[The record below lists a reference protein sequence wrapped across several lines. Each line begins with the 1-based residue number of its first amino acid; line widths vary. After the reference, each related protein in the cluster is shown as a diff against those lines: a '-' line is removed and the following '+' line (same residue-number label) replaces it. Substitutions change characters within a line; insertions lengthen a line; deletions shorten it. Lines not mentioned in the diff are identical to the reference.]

1 MAEFMIPT
9 RKNTRSG
16 EKRSHSDME
25 DDNFPPKTNDWH
37 VDVISSDLQLSFR
50 FEEDPRSLFIIG
62 YHRFLGRNIHHK
74 KFMRKHYL
82 NPDEDYLAKESCLH
96 FALVEWENMINTEV
110 IKDVEA
116 VDAFQMNQE
125 LQKPFFDSAFN
136 EYLLEEDKKVEG
148 SELLEHVKE
157 KKKLLQDTCQ
167 KIYTKMKLF
176 SDQLL
181 SVVSHKKSASERMM
195 QNLFLS
201 FVKIFDLTIFDTT
214 YSPNLGYHFHN
225 GRSVIQS
232 EPDAVILSNKLTPE
246 MEIESKVIAVVKV
259 RKNYSEDRRDEPPD
273 KKTKLRSV
281 ARDKMTGNIAAEHV
295 DPLLKGQHI
304 GEMLAVAESTSV
316 FGQNGIFGF
325 IVQGTKVTL
334 VSLETK
340 TEYFEYLKT
349 KDKSKLFE
357 AEVTYSKECN
367 FLSKNG
373 RKELIPILL
382 GMEKLVKL

>member
-1 MAEFMIPT
+1 MIRT
-9 RKNTRSG
+9 SKNIKTG
-16 EKRSHSDME
+16 DKRIHSDME
-25 DDNFPPKTNDWH
+25 GDNVPPNSNTNDCN
-37 VDVISSDLQLSFR
+37 VDVFSSDLQLSFR
-50 FEEDPRSLFIIG
+50 YEEDPRSLFIIG
-62 YHRFLGRNIHHK
+62 YHRFLGRNVHHK
-74 KFMRKHYL
+74 EFMRKHYL
-82 NPDEDYLAKESCLH
+82 NPDEDYLAKESCLQ
-96 FALVEWENMINTEV
+96 FALAEWENMINTEV
-110 IKDVEA
+110 INDVQA
-116 VDAFQMNQE
+116 VDVFQMNQE
-125 LQKPFFDSAFN
+125 LEKPFLHSAFN
-136 EYLLEEDKKVEG
+136 EYLLKEDKKFEG

-157 KKKLLQDTCQ
+157 KKKLLQETCQ
-167 KIYTKMKLF
+167 KIYTKIKLF

-195 QNLFLS
+195 QDLFLS

-214 YSPNLGYHFHN
+214 YSPNLGFYFHN
-225 GRSVIQS
+225 GRNVIQS
-232 EPDAVILSNKLTPE
+232 EPDALILSNKLTPE

-259 RKNYSEDRRDEPPD
+259 RQNYSNDRRNEPPD
-273 KKTKLRSV
+273 KKLKVRSV
-281 ARDKMTGNIAAEHV
+281 ARDKMTGNIAAEHI

-304 GEMLAVAESTSV
+304 GDMLAVAESSSV
-316 FGQNGIFGF
+316 FGQNGVFGF

-340 TEYFEYLKT
+340 KEYFEYIKT
-349 KDKSKLFE
+349 KDQKLFE

>member
-9 RKNTRSG
+9 SKNTQTG
-16 EKRSHSDME
+16 DKRNHSVIE
-25 DDNFPPKTNDWH
+25 GDNVPPNTNDWNI
-37 VDVISSDLQLSFR
+37 DVISSDLQLSFR
-50 FEEDPRSLFIIG
+50 YEEDPRSLFIIG
-62 YHRFLGRNIHHK
+62 YHRFLGRNVHHK
-74 KFMRKHYL
+74 EFMRKHYL
-82 NPDEDYLAKESCLH
+82 NPDEDYLAKASCLQ

-110 IKDVEA
+110 INDVQA
-116 VDAFQMNQE
+116 VDVFQMNHE
-125 LQKPFFDSAFN
+125 LQKPFLDSAFN
-136 EYLLEEDKKVEG
+136 EYLLEEDKKFEG
-148 SELLEHVKE
+148 SEHLEHVKE
-157 KKKLLQDTCQ
+157 KKKLLQEMCQ
-167 KIYTKMKLF
+167 KIFTKMKLF

-181 SVVSHKKSASERMM
+181 NVVSHKKSASERMM
-195 QNLFLS
+195 QDLFLS

-214 YSPNLGYHFHN
+214 HSPNIGYHFHN
-225 GRSVIQS
+225 GKNVIQS

-259 RKNYSEDRRDEPPD
+259 RKNYSNTRRDEPPD
-273 KKTKLRSV
+273 KKMKVRPD
-281 ARDKMTGNIAAEHV
+281 AWDKMTGKIAAEHV
-295 DPLLKGQHI
+295 DPLLKCQHI
-304 GEMLAVAESTSV
+304 GEMLAVAESSSI
-316 FGQNGIFGF
+316 FGQNGVFGF